1 METGR
6 VRGQLGS
13 RENNTGR
20 LSYIYFTPVG
30 NTVGPL
36 DENSDEERTNPHLG
50 LTLAPTLGVWY
61 AFRHVADVQSI
72 WSFSL

>member
-1 METGR
+1 METGP

-13 RENNTGR
+13 RENNAGR
-20 LSYIYFTPVG
+20 WSYIYFTPVG

-36 DENSDEERTNPHLG
+36 DENSDEERTIPHLR

-61 AFRHVADVQSI
+61 AFRRVVDVQSS